1 MEIRRSIFSPT
12 YGDWDIQFFA
22 PLHVER
28 CCKAQWGMEIPEYS
42 DSGLTDLKQD
52 SDRQEDSE
60 SIHSD
65 IILNSLNLM
74 EIYILVR
81 FLTVTWMDFH
91 QKKCSRS
98 GCWQTQTI
106 QRSTFIFKKIYYLSA
121 LPFRFL
127 SLSFLKDGTSKII
140 MVIFYINLQKEKQFF
155 LSLDFS
161 LNFKFLTHYRNN
173 EPTLLILYLT
183 ISSILLSTLV
193 YLEYYCLV
201 IYMHIY
207 NLMVHL
213 IFNSHTLSHI

>member
-81 FLTVTWMDFH
+81 FLTVTWMDF
-91 QKKCSRS
+91 QKSVQDRDADRHKQYRD
-98 GCWQTQTI
+98 QH
-106 QRSTFIFKKIYYLSA
+106 L
-121 LPFRFL
+121 
-127 SLSFLKDGTSKII
+127 FLKNILPLSIA
-140 MVIFYINLQKEKQFF
+140 FSFF
-155 LSLDFS
+155 V
-161 LNFKFLTHYRNN
+161 
-173 EPTLLILYLT
+173 
-183 ISSILLSTLV
+183 LV
-193 YLEYYCLV
+193 LFERWAL
-201 IYMHIY
+201 
-207 NLMVHL
+207 
-213 IFNSHTLSHI
+213 